1 MDNFWMYSTLMR
13 WCGMKESLE
22 GVLFQTGGAGR
33 PAGAGDDEGKPGG
46 A

>member
-22 GVLFQTGGAGR
+22 GVLFQTGAPAVR
-33 PAGAGDDEGKPGG
+33 PARDYV
-46 A
+46 